1 MSEDDDVEATKPLD
15 RPRGLLLVAVAIGAL
30 EALMLVAYAV
40 SIAVF
45 ELVGTTSG
53 IAGRTELAAPI
64 LIVLIAVFGLL
75 IGIVTR
81 LVWQRR
87 SAART
92 PFLLTQALGVVAAQ
106 TLTDGTDGW
115 VRTLGY
121 AILLLAVVAFVCL
134 IARSRD
140 LDR

>member
-1 MSEDDDVEATKPLD
+1 VSTEEEFEPAEPLD
-15 RPRGLLLVAVAIGAL
+15 APRGPRLVAIVIGAL
-30 EALMLVAYAV
+30 EALLLVAYAV

-64 LIVLIAVFGLL
+64 LIVLIAVFGVL

-81 LVWQRR
+81 AVWQRR

-92 PFLLTQALGVVAAQ
+92 PFLLTQAFGVVAAW

-115 VRTLGY
+115 VRILGY
-121 AILLLAVVAFVCL
+121 AVLALAVVAFVCL
-134 IARSRD
+134 IARSSE